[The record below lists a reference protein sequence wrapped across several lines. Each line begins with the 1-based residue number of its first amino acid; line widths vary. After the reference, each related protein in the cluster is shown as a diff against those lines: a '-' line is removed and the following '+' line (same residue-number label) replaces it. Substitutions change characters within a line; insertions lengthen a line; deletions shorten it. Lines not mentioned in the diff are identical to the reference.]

1 MHRRI
6 ELRENPI
13 RRGNQVDAKR
23 IENVADVTLPAVTS
37 NKSAGFVELDR
48 KFEVYRDDES
58 ADEAARRSYIA
69 EFVGRQDQ
77 LDWQSLLAHRLV
89 VVLGEP
95 GSGKSEELRAQ
106 HRHNTGSFFLR
117 LEQLVTEDID
127 TILSTEE
134 LDRFKRWKISS
145 TSTLFLLDAVDESKL
160 RRDDDFIVAL
170 DRLSKA
176 LGPARHRARLVVSSR
191 ISEWRPQTDRE
202 AIRERFA
209 VPVDSGTSNAGD
221 GDVLVTTILPLTAEQ
236 VRLFAESRGIR
247 DAQRFLDALGEHNAW
262 PFAGRPLDVSHL
274 YAYWQ
279 GNGTLSSLT
288 ALTEHMVKKLLA
300 EVTNK
305 EKGDPLTPER
315 ARSGAEY
322 LAAAAVLC
330 KNLKFEVPD
339 DGHISDQKRL
349 SPALILPGDWKP
361 NERRALLDRAIFD
374 SESRGALSFHHRSH
388 VEYLTASWIERLMAH
403 NGPFEA
409 LQDILFVQTDG
420 AMTLRA
426 SLAPVAAWLV
436 KADPAPWRARLATLL
451 VETAPEI
458 HFQWG
463 DPAALPIEYRK
474 RVLEAIVRKYRG
486 RDYVAID
493 VSLEA
498 LARIA
503 DAGLAEDISIYL
515 TDRDVSDSLKADL
528 LMIIMEGKLP
538 DCIDSVLKLF
548 EDEKTSESLQHYAVL
563 AIRDAGTT
571 EHRRRLSESCQR
583 RGHIDNKTL
592 GYLFETLFPACLSVE
607 EALELLQRATSVS
620 RYEIEFLNAVK
631 AQLARAF
638 DDANAMHF
646 LRGFVDMMVRA
657 PMSVS
662 RRVSEQYHWVSELLP
677 LCLSVALA
685 RPKFSE
691 GNIDT
696 IFEAVLYVEHAIMFD
711 SQGHDDV
718 EEHRA
723 KIRDAFAKRAELRR
737 AIFWKRVARYRTSQN
752 GKEPPTHMLDP
763 HVSLLPW
770 IPSDVD
776 WMVTD
781 SLERADERDRKMAI
795 EAALSI
801 LRTTRRPLLAVAWGL
816 RRVLADRDL
825 RPLVLR
831 HIRNRIVAP
840 VWLRYNKYVTNRLL
854 DGHWWTMRRIAIVR
868 WKSAV
873 KSQRW
878 LWTHVRGIRSGRYPL
893 AIQYLVEPMQDTG
906 ASRYGVPVWEKVRS
920 RWGATLTSA
929 AQEGCTNI
937 WKTFSPQLP
946 YERKEKNSVDRRVVL
961 GLIALQTAWEAGH
974 LAFNQFNGTD
984 VSRAVRYA
992 CSELNGL
999 PDWFEALADACP
1011 DEVANT
1017 LMLAIDAEFK
1027 YPADAPLVHEVLA
1040 KLAGA
1045 KSPTIAAA
1053 HAVHHCL
1060 SQRDPLN
1067 PRVLEQATTTLLRTG
1082 SRCYDDLLA
1091 LASSRV
1097 QRYGAGEGRWLTWMS
1112 LWLRLD
1118 AIPAVRYL
1126 ETAIKSC
1133 SADDAD
1139 ELVIQLC
1146 SILGGSYGTALP
1158 MGRASFLAPS
1168 SLALLIPLVCR
1179 HVRRTDD
1186 IDRNNKGA
1194 YSPLPR
1200 DDAQDFRARLWEVLR
1215 TSESDEADTVLQG
1228 FLDEDSVP
1236 TERDWVLSILE
1247 MRKGKQAD
1255 PAAWLPEDVQAFGT
1269 HYRHRPRSDYQL
1281 YQLATRLLL
1290 DIKANVEISENATD
1304 RLQVRKEDKE
1314 VHFQGFLKRQL
1325 DQRSLQWFAVTQEST
1340 IDLNQRPDLR
1350 VEIPGISALPV
1361 EVKLANLDHWTAE
1374 KLLERLEVQLVGQYL
1389 RASNINYGVYVV
1401 GNTEPKR
1408 QWQRPGDKQL
1418 IGFAE
1423 LISLLQAKAETLISD
1438 RSQKIHGLSVIGID
1452 FSDPRERRS

>member
-1 MHRRI
+1 M
-6 ELRENPI
+6 
-13 RRGNQVDAKR
+13 DAKR
-23 IENVADVTLPAVTS
+23 VDNVADVTLPTVIP
-37 NKSAGFVELDR
+37 NKNAGFVELDR
-48 KFEVYRDDES
+48 KFEVYSDEES
-58 ADEAARRSYIA
+58 ADEAARRSYVA
-69 EFVGRQDQ
+69 ELVGRQYQ
-77 LDWQSLLAHRLV
+77 LDWQSLLTHRLV

-95 GSGKSEELRAQ
+95 GSGKSEELRSQ
-106 HRHNTGSFFLR
+106 YRRHPDSFFLK

-127 TILSTEE
+127 TILSDEE
-134 LDRFKRWKISS
+134 LDRFKRWKGASAS
-145 TSTLFLLDAVDESKL
+145 ALFLLDAVDESKL
-160 RRDDDFIVAL
+160 KRDDDFIIAL
-170 DRLSKA
+170 DRLSRA
-176 LGPARHRARLVVSSR
+176 LGAARYRARLIISSR

-202 AIRERFA
+202 AVRERFA
-209 VPVDSGTSNAGD
+209 TPSDNSTSHAGD
-221 GDVLVTTILPLTAEQ
+221 GEILVTTMLPLTAEQ
-236 VRLFAESRGIR
+236 VRLFAENRGIR

-262 PFAGRPLDVSHL
+262 PFAGRPLDVSNL
-274 YAYWQ
+274 YAYWREK
-279 GNGTLSSLT
+279 GTLSGLT
-288 ALTEHMVKKLLA
+288 ALTEYMVKKLLA
-300 EVTNK
+300 EVSNK
-305 EKGDPLTPER
+305 EKSDPLTAER

-339 DGHISDQKRL
+339 DGHISDLKRL
-349 SPALILPGDWKP
+349 SPELILPGDWTP
-361 NERRALLDRAIFD
+361 HERRALLDRAIFD

-388 VEYLTASWIERLMAH
+388 VEYLAASWIERLMEH
-403 NGPFEA
+403 NAPFEA
-409 LQDILFVQTDG
+409 LQDILFVQADG
-420 AMTLRA
+420 VMTLRA

-436 KADPAPWRARLATLL
+436 NPDAKPWRARLANLL

-458 HFQWG
+458 HFHWG
-463 DPAALPIEYRK
+463 DPAALPIQYRK

-503 DAGLAEDISIYL
+503 DAGLAEDISTYL
-515 TDRDVSDSLKADL
+515 TDRGVSDSLKADL

-538 DCIDSVLKLF
+538 DCINSVLKLF
-548 EDEKTSESLQHYAVL
+548 EDEETSESLQRYAVL

-583 RGHIDNKTL
+583 MEYIDNKTL
-592 GYLFETLFPACLSVE
+592 GYLFETLFPACISVE
-607 EALELLQRATSVS
+607 EALGLLQRATSVS

-631 AQLARAF
+631 AQLARSF
-638 DDANAMHF
+638 DDTNAMLF
-646 LRGFVDMMVRA
+646 LRGFVDMMARE
-657 PMSVS
+657 PMSVA

-677 LCLSVALA
+677 LCLSAALA
-685 RPKFSE
+685 QPKLSQ
-691 GNIDT
+691 GDIDT

-718 EEHRA
+718 KEHRA
-723 KIRDAFAKRAELRR
+723 KIRDAFAKSAELRR
-737 AIFWKRVARYRTSQN
+737 AIFWKRVARYRTSHN
-752 GKEPPTHMLDP
+752 GKEPPIHMLDP

-770 IPSDVD
+770 APPDVD

-781 SLERADERDRKMAI
+781 SLERADDRDRKVAI

-801 LRTTRRPLLAVAWGL
+801 FWARRKPLLAVVWEL
-816 RRVLADRDL
+816 RQVFAHRNL
-825 RPLVLR
+825 RPPMLKHL
-831 HIRNRIVAP
+831 RNRIVAP
-840 VWLRYNKYVTNRLL
+840 IWLRYNKYVSNRLL
-854 DGHWWTMRRIAIVR
+854 DVHWWTMRRIEIVR
-868 WKSAV
+868 WKNAV
-873 KSQRW
+873 KSQLW
-878 LWTHVRGIRSGRYPL
+878 LWTHLPGVRSGKYPL
-893 AIQYLVEPMQDTG
+893 AIRYLVEPMQDTG
-906 ASRYGVPVWEKVRS
+906 TSQYGVSTWKKVRS

-929 AQEGCTNI
+929 AQEGCTNT

-946 YERKEKNSVDRRVVL
+946 YERKEKNSVDGRVVL
-961 GLIALQTAWEAGH
+961 GLIALQTAWEAGCLEINH
-974 LAFNQFNGTD
+974 FNGMD

-999 PDWFEALADACP
+999 PDWFEAVADACP

-1053 HAVHHCL
+1053 NAVRHCL
-1060 SQRDPLN
+1060 SQCDPLN
-1067 PRVLEQATTTLLRTG
+1067 QRVLEQATTTLLRTG

-1097 QRYGAGEGRWLTWMS
+1097 QLYGVGEGRWLTWMS

-1118 AIPAVRYL
+1118 AVPAVRYL
-1126 ETAIKSC
+1126 ETAIKGC
-1133 SADDAD
+1133 TADDAD
-1139 ELVIQLC
+1139 ELVIHLC

-1215 TSESDEADTVLQG
+1215 TSDSDEADAVLQG
-1228 FLDEDSVP
+1228 FLDEGSVP

-1247 MRKGKQAD
+1247 TRKGKQAD

-1389 RASNINYGVYVV
+1389 RASGVNYGVYVV

-1408 QWQRPGDKQL
+1408 QWQRPDDKQL

-1423 LISLLQAKAETLISD
+1423 LISLLQAKAETLMSE
-1438 RSQKIHGLSVIGID
+1438 RSQKVHGLSVIGID
-1452 FSDPRERRS
+1452 FSDPRERRA

>member
-1 MHRRI
+1 M
-6 ELRENPI
+6 
-13 RRGNQVDAKR
+13 
-23 IENVADVTLPAVTS
+23 DVTLPTVAHNRGT
-37 NKSAGFVELDR
+37 GFVELDR
-48 KFEVYRDDES
+48 KFEVYRDEES
-58 ADEAARRSYIA
+58 ADEAARRSYVA
-69 EFVGRQDQ
+69 EFAGRPYQ
-77 LDWQSLLAHRLV
+77 LDWQSVLAHRLV

-95 GSGKSEELRAQ
+95 GSGKSEELRSQ
-106 HRHNTGSFFLR
+106 YRHNSDSYFLR

-127 TILSTEE
+127 TILSVEE
-134 LDRFKRWKISS
+134 LDRLKRWKSSS
-145 TSTLFLLDAVDESKL
+145 TPALFLLDAVDESKL
-160 RRDDDFIVAL
+160 KRDDDFIVAL

-176 LGPARHRARLVVSSR
+176 LGPARYRAQLVVSSR

-202 AIRERFA
+202 AIRERFV
-209 VPVDSGTSNAGD
+209 VPVDGATSNAGD
-221 GDVLVTTILPLTAEQ
+221 GEVLVTTILPLTAEQ
-236 VRLFAESRGIR
+236 VRLFAESKGIR

-262 PFAGRPLDVSHL
+262 PFAGRPLDVSNL
-274 YAYWQ
+274 YAYWREK
-279 GNGTLSSLT
+279 GTLSGLT
-288 ALTEHMVKKLLA
+288 ALTEYMVKKLLA
-300 EVTNK
+300 EVSNK
-305 EKGDPLTPER
+305 EKSDPLTSEQ

-388 VEYLTASWIERLMAH
+388 IEYLAASWIERLMAH
-403 NGPFEA
+403 NCPFEA
-409 LQDILFVQTDG
+409 LQDILFVQEADG

-436 KADPAPWRARLATLL
+436 KPDAAPWRARLENLL

-458 HFQWG
+458 HFHWG
-463 DPAALPIEYRK
+463 DPAALPIQYRK

-503 DAGLAEDISIYL
+503 DAGLAEDISTYL

-548 EDEKTSESLQHYAVL
+548 EDEETSQSLRRYAVL
-563 AIRDAGTT
+563 AIRDAGTA

-583 RGHIDNKTL
+583 LEHINNKTL
-592 GYLFETLFPACLSVE
+592 GCLFETLFPACLSVK

-631 AQLARAF
+631 AQLAKSLNV
-638 DDANAMHF
+638 ANAMPM
-646 LRGFVDMMVRA
+646 LRGFVDMMARE

-662 RRVSEQYHWVSELLP
+662 RRMSEQYHWVSELLP
-677 LCLSVALA
+677 LCLSEALE

-691 GNIDT
+691 EDTDT
-696 IFEAVLYVEHAIMFD
+696 IFETVLYVEHAIMFD
-711 SQGHDDV
+711 SQVHDDV
-718 EEHRA
+718 EAHRA
-723 KIRDAFAKRAELRR
+723 KIRDAFAKSAELRR
-737 AIFWKRVARYRTSQN
+737 AIFWKRVARYRASQN
-752 GKEPPTHMLDP
+752 GKEPPTHLLDP

-770 IPSDVD
+770 APSDID

-781 SLERADERDRKMAI
+781 SLERADDRDRKVAI

-801 LRTTRRPLLAVAWGL
+801 CWTKRKPLRAVVWEV
-816 RRVLADRDL
+816 RRVFSHRDL
-825 RPLVLR
+825 RPLVLK
-831 HIRNRIVAP
+831 HLRNRIAAP
-840 VWLRYNKYVTNRLL
+840 VWLRYNKYVSNRLL
-854 DGHWWTMRRIAIVR
+854 DAHWWTMRRIEVVR
-868 WKSAV
+868 WKNAV
-873 KSQRW
+873 KSQLW
-878 LWTHVRGIRSGRYPL
+878 LWTHLPGVRSGKYPQ
-893 AIQYLVEPMQDTG
+893 AIRYLVEPMQDTG
-906 ASRYGVPVWEKVRS
+906 TSQYGVSAWEKVRS
-920 RWGATLTSA
+920 RWGATLTTA

-937 WKTFSPQLP
+937 WKMFSPQLP
-946 YERKEKNSVDRRVVL
+946 YERKEKNSVDGRVVL
-961 GLIALQTAWEAGH
+961 GLIALQTAWKAGR
-974 LAFNQFNGTD
+974 LEFNQFNGGD

-999 PDWFEALADACP
+999 PDWFEALANTCP

-1017 LMLAIDAEFK
+1017 LMLAIDAESK

-1045 KSPTIAAA
+1045 KSPTMAAA
-1053 HAVHHCL
+1053 NAAHHCL
-1060 SQRDPLN
+1060 SQCDPMN
-1067 PRVLEQATTTLLRTG
+1067 HRVLEQATTTLLRTG
-1082 SRCYDDLLA
+1082 IRCYDDLLA
-1091 LASSRV
+1091 LAPSRV
-1097 QRYGAGEGRWLTWMS
+1097 QLYGAGEGRWLTWMS
-1112 LWLRLD
+1112 IWLRLD
-1118 AIPAVRYL
+1118 AIPAIRYL
-1126 ETAIKSC
+1126 ETAIKGC

-1146 SILGGSYGTALP
+1146 SILGGSYGAALP

-1179 HVRRTDD
+1179 HVRRADD
-1186 IDRNNKGA
+1186 IDRTNGGA

-1215 TSESDEADTVLQG
+1215 TSDSHEADAALQG
-1228 FLDEDSVP
+1228 FLDDDSVP

-1247 MRKGKQAD
+1247 VRKGKQAD
-1255 PAAWLPEDVQAFGT
+1255 PAAWFPEDVQAFGA
-1269 HYRHRPRSDYQL
+1269 HHRHTPRSGYQL
-1281 YQLATRLLL
+1281 YQLVMRLLL

-1350 VEIPGISALPV
+1350 LEIPGIGALPV
-1361 EVKLANLDHWTAE
+1361 EVKLANLEHWTAE

-1389 RASNINYGVYVV
+1389 RASDVNYGVYVV

-1418 IGFAE
+1418 IGFVE
-1423 LISLLQAKAETLISD
+1423 LVSLLQAKVEKLMSE
-1438 RSQKIHGLSVIGID
+1438 RSQSVHGLSVIGID

>member
-1 MHRRI
+1 M
-6 ELRENPI
+6 
-13 RRGNQVDAKR
+13 
-23 IENVADVTLPAVTS
+23 DVTLPTVTQ
-37 NKSAGFVELDR
+37 NKDVRFVELNR
-48 KFEVYRDDES
+48 KFEVHRDEES
-58 ADEAARRSYIA
+58 ADETARRSYVG
-69 EFVGRQDQ
+69 ELVGRQYQ
-77 LDWQSLLAHRLV
+77 HDWQSLLTHRLV

-106 HRHNTGSFFLR
+106 HRRDPDSFFLR

-127 TILSTEE
+127 TILSAEE
-134 LDRFKRWKISS
+134 IDRFKRWKNSS
-145 TSTLFLLDAVDESKL
+145 TSALFLLDAVDESKL
-160 RRDDDFIVAL
+160 KRDDDFIVAL
-170 DRLSKA
+170 DRLSKS
-176 LGPARHRARLVVSSR
+176 LGSARYRARLVISSR

-202 AIRERFA
+202 AIRERFV
-209 VPVDSGTSNAGD
+209 VPVEGGASNASD
-221 GDVLVTTILPLTAEQ
+221 AEVLVTTILPLTAEQ
-236 VRLFAESRGIR
+236 VRIFAESRGIR

-262 PFAGRPLDVSHL
+262 PFAGRPLDVSNL
-274 YAYWQ
+274 YTYWQ
-279 GNGTLSSLT
+279 EKGTLSGLT
-288 ALTEHMVKKLLA
+288 ALTAYMVRKLLA
-300 EVTNK
+300 EVSNK
-305 EKGDPLTPER
+305 EKSDPLTADR

-330 KNLKFEVPD
+330 KNLKFQVSD
-339 DGHISDQKRL
+339 DGHISDHKRL
-349 SPALILPGDWKP
+349 SPEHILPGDWKP
-361 NERRALLDRAIFD
+361 HERRALLDRAIFD

-388 VEYLTASWIERLMAH
+388 IEYLAASWIERLMAH
-403 NGPFEA
+403 NCPFEA
-409 LQDILFVQTDG
+409 LQDILFVQEPNG
-420 AMTLRA
+420 AMTLRV

-436 KADPAPWRARLATLL
+436 NADPAPWRARLATLI

-458 HFQWG
+458 HFHWG
-463 DPAALPIEYRK
+463 DPAALPIQYRK

-503 DAGLAEDISIYL
+503 DAGLAEDISTYL
-515 TDRDVSDSLKADL
+515 TDRDVSDSLKTDL
-528 LMIIMEGKLP
+528 LMMIMEGKLP

-548 EDEKTSESLQHYAVL
+548 EDEETSESLQRYAVL
-563 AIRDAGTT
+563 AIRDAGTI

-583 RGHIDNKTL
+583 LEYIDTKTL
-592 GYLFETLFPACLSVE
+592 GYLFETLFPACLSVK

-620 RYEIEFLNAVK
+620 RYEIEFLNAVRD
-631 AQLARAF
+631 QLARSL
-638 DDANAMHF
+638 DDSNAMPF
-646 LRGFVDMMVRA
+646 LRGFVDMMARE
-657 PMSVS
+657 PMSAS
-662 RRVSEQYHWVSELLP
+662 RRVSAQYHWVSELLP

-685 RPKFSE
+685 LPKLSE
-691 GNIDT
+691 SDIDT
-696 IFEAVLYVEHAIMFD
+696 IFAAVLHVEHAIMFD

-718 EEHRA
+718 EAHRA
-723 KIRDAFAKRAELRR
+723 KIRDAFAKRAELRQ
-737 AIFWKRVARYRTSQN
+737 AIFWKRVAQYRTSQN
-752 GKEPPTHMLDP
+752 GKEPPTHLLDP

-770 IPSDVD
+770 APPDVD
-776 WMVTD
+776 WLIAD
-781 SLERADERDRKMAI
+781 SLERADDRDRKVAI

-801 LRTTRRPLLAVAWGL
+801 FWTKRKPLPAVAWEL
-816 RRVLADRDL
+816 RRVLAHRDL
-825 RPLVLR
+825 RPLVLK
-831 HIRNRIVAP
+831 HLRNRIVAP
-840 VWLRYNKYVTNRLL
+840 VWLLYNKYITNRLL
-854 DGHWWTMRRIAIVR
+854 DAHWWTMRRMAIVR
-868 WKSAV
+868 WTNAIKW
-873 KSQRW
+873 QRL
-878 LWTHVRGIRSGRYPL
+878 LWTHLREIRSGRYPL
-893 AIQYLVEPMQDTG
+893 AIRYLIEPMQDTS

-929 AQEGCTNI
+929 AQEGCANI

-946 YERKEKNSVDRRVVL
+946 YERKEKNSVDGRVVL

-974 LAFNQFNGTD
+974 LKFDQFNGTD
-984 VSRAVRYA
+984 VNRAVRYA

-1027 YPADAPLVHEVLA
+1027 YPADTPLVHEVLA

-1053 HAVHHCL
+1053 NAVHHCL
-1060 SQRDPLN
+1060 LRCDPIN
-1067 PRVLEQATTTLLRTG
+1067 ERVLEQATTTLLRTG
-1082 SRCYDDLLA
+1082 TRCYDNLLA
-1091 LASSRV
+1091 LARSRM
-1097 QRYGAGEGRWLTWMS
+1097 QLYGTGEGRWLTWMS
-1112 LWLRLD
+1112 IWLRLD

-1126 ETAIKSC
+1126 ETAVQGC
-1133 SADDAD
+1133 SAADAD
-1139 ELVIQLC
+1139 ELVIHLC

-1168 SLALLIPLVCR
+1168 SLAFLIPLVCR
-1179 HVRRTDD
+1179 HVRRADD
-1186 IDRNNKGA
+1186 IDRSNKGA

-1200 DDAQDFRARLWEVLR
+1200 DNAQDLRARLWEVLR
-1215 TSESDEADTVLQG
+1215 TSDADEADTVLQG
-1228 FLDEDSVP
+1228 FLDENSVP

-1247 MRKGKQAD
+1247 TRKGKQAD

-1281 YQLATRLLL
+1281 YQLTTRLLL

-1304 RLQVRKEDKE
+1304 RLQVRKDDKE

-1325 DQRSLQWFAVTQEST
+1325 DQRSLQWFSVTQESM

-1350 VEIPGISALPV
+1350 VEIPDINALPV
-1361 EVKLANLDHWTAE
+1361 EVKLANLEHWTAE

-1389 RASNINYGVYVV
+1389 RASMVNYGVYVV

-1418 IGFAE
+1418 IGFEE
-1423 LISLLQAKAETLISD
+1423 LLLLLQAKAAALMSD
-1438 RSQKIHGLSVIGID
+1438 RSQSVHGLSVIGID